1 MNMSNHRFIGIAVA
15 AELFAAQAA
24 VQAAPISVEAE
35 TPASLAPETFSLQTE
50 TAAAVVPQTR
60 AAASTFGSA
69 PGASSAA
76 NTDRR
81 ALAVQSLDGA
91 ESQAAL
97 SLTLWSF
104 ARAIQAQQEGS
115 PFEMLQTSL
124 ALQEF
129 QIAPL
134 AGEITA
140 VPLPGAV
147 WLFVMGLLGLAGSR
161 MTRVGGEGLA
171 GAGRE
176 ESRPFGGAVPA

>member
-1 MNMSNHRFIGIAVA
+1 MSKHRFIGTVLVA
-15 AELFAAQAA
+15 ILFASGAG
-24 VQAAPISVEAE
+24 VQAAPVPDEAE
-35 TPASLAPETFSLQTE
+35 TQLSVAPQPFTLQTE
-50 TAAAVVPQTR
+50 TAAAVAAQAQP
-60 AAASTFGSA
+60 AASTFGSA
-69 PGASSAA
+69 LSTSTARQ
-76 NTDRR
+76 TDRQPL
-81 ALAVQSLDGA
+81 ALQTVSEAD
-91 ESQAAL
+91 SQAAL

-104 ARAIQAQQEGS
+104 ARAIQAQQQGS

-129 QIAPL
+129 QISADPD
-134 AGEITA
+134 ITA

-161 MTRVGGEGLA
+161 MTRAGGEGPA

>member
-1 MNMSNHRFIGIAVA
+1 MSNHRFIGIAVA
-15 AELFAAQAA
+15 AVLFAAQAA

-50 TAAAVVPQTR
+50 TAAAVVTQTR

-76 NTDRR
+76 NTDRQ

-91 ESQAAL
+91 DSQAAL

-129 QIAPL
+129 QITPL

-161 MTRVGGEGLA
+161 ITRVGGEIA
-171 GAGRE
+171 TAKGRDAP
-176 ESRPFGGAVPA
+176 RPFGAALPA

>member
-1 MNMSNHRFIGIAVA
+1 MSNRRFIGIAA
-15 AELFAAQAA
+15 AAVLFAAQAA
-24 VQAAPISVEAE
+24 VQAAPISVAAE

-50 TAAAVVPQTR
+50 TAAAVVTQTR

-76 NTDRR
+76 NTDRQ

-91 ESQAAL
+91 DSQAAL

-129 QIAPL
+129 QFTPQAD
-134 AGEITA
+134 ITA

-161 MTRVGGEGLA
+161 ITRVGGEIA
-171 GAGRE
+171 TAKGRDAP
-176 ESRPFGGAVPA
+176 RPFGAALPA

>member
-1 MNMSNHRFIGIAVA
+1 MSNHRFIGIAVA
-15 AELFAAQAA
+15 GVLFAAHAA

-35 TPASLAPETFSLQTE
+35 TLAGPSPEIFSLQTE
-50 TAAAVVPQTR
+50 ANAAVVAQTQ

-69 PGASSAA
+69 PGAAA
-76 NTDRR
+76 AAKTDRQ
-81 ALAVQSLDGA
+81 ALAVESLSGA
-91 ESQAAL
+91 DSQAAL

-161 MTRVGGEGLA
+161 ITRVGGEIA
-171 GAGRE
+171 TAKGRDAP
-176 ESRPFGGAVPA
+176 RPFGAALPA